1 MTRALN
7 PLVTDNAAAHRFEL
21 VEAGQTAFADYV
33 RRDGRLVI
41 PHVEAPV
48 ALRGTGAAGRLMEG
62 VAAHAR
68 AEGVQIVPLCSY
80 AAAWLQRHPEH
91 ADLIA

>member
-33 RRDGRLVI
+33 RQAGRLVI
-41 PHVEAPV
+41 PHVEAPI
-48 ALRGTGAAGRLMEG
+48 ALRGTGAASRLMEG
-62 VAAHAR
+62 IAAHAR